1 MTVKPSTIFTGDNL
15 EIMRGM
21 DDESIDLIYLDPP
34 FNSNRNYAAP
44 IGSAAA
50 GAAFKDTW
58 TLSDLDN
65 AWHGEIADKEPGIYS
80 AISGSENTHGKG
92 MKAYLI
98 MMAVR
103 FLEMR
108 RILKSTGSIYLHCDS
123 TASHYL
129 KILMDGVFGKN
140 NFKNEIVWCYTGPSN
155 TKKYFPKKHDTIFF
169 YTKTDVWVFNA
180 DALRIEYQK
189 METGKTSGIFKQSAT
204 MDIRGKIPEDYWLE
218 KRDGMTPVGRR
229 KNERVGYP
237 TQKPLAL
244 LKRIIKAS
252 SNEGDI
258 ILDPFC
264 GCATACLAA
273 QIERRKWIGIDI
285 SPKAYQLINE
295 RLERELG
302 GVLVKPIHRK
312 DIPHRKGVKP
322 SKDIKHKLFGQQE
335 GQCNG
340 CKETFNFRNF
350 QIDHIIPKAKG
361 GADSDDNLQL
371 LCGWCNS
378 KKGDRPMEYLIA
390 ELKGDGIYDQR
401 QTKSREVM

>member
-15 EIMRGM
+15 PIMRGM
-21 DDESIDLIYLDPP
+21 DDEIVDLIYLDPP

-44 IGSAAA
+44 IGSKAA

-65 AWHGEIADKEPGIYS
+65 AWHGEIADNEPGIYS
-80 AISGSENTHGKG
+80 AIAGSEITHGKG

-103 FLEMR
+103 LLEMK
-108 RILKSTGSIYLHCDS
+108 RILKATGSIYLHCDP
-123 TASHYL
+123 TAGHYL
-129 KILMDGVFGKN
+129 KLLMDGVFGKN
-140 NFKNEIVWCYTGPSN
+140 QFKNEIVWCYTGPSN
-155 TKKYFPKKHDTIFF
+155 TKKYFPRKHDTILF
-169 YTKTDVWVFNA
+169 YTKTDEWVFNP

-189 METGKTSGIFKQSAT
+189 METGNTSGIFKQSAT
-204 MDIRGKIPEDYWLE
+204 MDAKGKIPEDYWLE

-244 LKRIIKAS
+244 LRRIIKAS

-258 ILDPFC
+258 VLDPFC

-273 QIERRKWIGIDI
+273 QIEKRKWIGIDI
-285 SPKAYQLINE
+285 SAKAYQLINT
-295 RLERELG
+295 RLARELG
-302 GVLVKPIHRK
+302 GIFAKPIHRTDVPK
-312 DIPHRKGVKP
+312 RKGAKP

-335 GQCNG
+335 GRCNG
-340 CKETFNFRNF
+340 CLDLFNFRNF
-350 QIDHIIPKAKG
+350 HIDHIVPKSLG
-361 GADSDDNLQL
+361 GANTDDNLQL

-378 KKGDRPMEYLIA
+378 KKGNRTMAYLVA
-390 ELKGDGIYDQR
+390 ELKKEGIR
-401 QTKSREVM
+401 KHR

>member
-1 MTVKPSTIFTGDNL
+1 MTLKPSTIFTGDNL
-15 EIMRGM
+15 AIMRGI

-58 TLSDLDN
+58 TLSDVDT
-65 AWHGEIADKEPGIYS
+65 AWHGELADKEPGIYS
-80 AISGSENTHGKG
+80 AIAGSENTHGKG

-98 MMAVR
+98 MMAIR
-103 FLEMR
+103 LLEMK
-108 RILKSTGSIYLHCDS
+108 RILKSTGSIYLHCDP
-123 TASHYL
+123 TAGHYL
-129 KILMDGVFGKN
+129 KILMDGVFGKD

-169 YTKTDVWVFNA
+169 YTKTDKWVFNP

-189 METGKTSGIFKQSAT
+189 RETGKTSGIFKQSAT
-204 MDIRGKIPEDYWLE
+204 LDARGKIPEDYWLE
-218 KRDGMTPVGRR
+218 KRDGMTPVGRI

-244 LKRIIKAS
+244 LRRIIKAS
-252 SNEGDI
+252 SNEGDLV
-258 ILDPFC
+258 LDPFC

-273 QIERRKWIGIDI
+273 QIEHRKWIGIDI
-285 SPKAYQLINE
+285 SARAYELINSCFNKE
-295 RLERELG
+295 HG
-302 GVLVKPIHRK
+302 GIFVKPIHRT
-312 DIPHRKGVKP
+312 DIPQRKGQKP

-335 GQCNG
+335 GRCNG
-340 CKETFNFRNF
+340 CGGVFNFRNF
-350 QIDHIIPKAKG
+350 QIDHIVPMAKDS
-361 GADSDDNLQL
+361 ANSDDNLQL

-390 ELKGDGIYDQR
+390 EIKSEDTHSR
-401 QTKSREVM
+401 QPV